1 MGKNSQPELPFRAL
15 VHSHDFID
23 HTARQRPTVRLRTDR
38 LANHLLWSDHSLRV
52 HCGYV
57 HEARMPA
64 ALTLSRQG
72 TMALKYTPAP
82 TLSATPEQQQGVYMS
97 LSMT

>member
-1 MGKNSQPELPFRAL
+1 
-15 VHSHDFID
+15 
-23 HTARQRPTVRLRTDR
+23 
-38 LANHLLWSDHSLRV
+38 
-52 HCGYV
+52 
-57 HEARMPA
+57 MPA

-82 TLSATPEQQQGVYMS
+82 TVSATPEQQRGAHMS